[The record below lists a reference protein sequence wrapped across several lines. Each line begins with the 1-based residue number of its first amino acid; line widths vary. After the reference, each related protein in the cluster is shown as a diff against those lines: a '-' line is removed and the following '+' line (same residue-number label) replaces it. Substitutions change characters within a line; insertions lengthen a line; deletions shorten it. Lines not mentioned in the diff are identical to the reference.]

1 MPRTLLKRSAALTA
15 LCTAE
20 SLPAECPVHAVD
32 DKVWRGV
39 PQAPALYPVGDS
51 EVYSVAVSP
60 CGRLCCAG
68 TTTGDVFVHNT
79 MTGEQMMHNK
89 PGYNETPSVAFS
101 LDGARLAVST
111 AAGATVFCTV
121 TWTALKQFP
130 RQGIQSVRWTHC
142 GDLVALA
149 SQLMLLWNVVT
160 GVCHTSSAVAGYGGL
175 AVSRLNAFAV
185 HSCGTCISV
194 FDVNSLGINQSLTH
208 TRNYGNPP
216 PRATPMTHGYRRQA
230 APPRGP
236 IVCALALTDDEQQL
250 VSGLQDATLQV
261 WCTTSH
267 TLLRTITPPP
277 HASAYEGQPS
287 FFSIAVSR
295 KSDVLAVVSQP
306 DSRHQHCGSPFDLL
320 KFSTGV
326 SAGTTVIQSALSHI
340 ALSPCG
346 TRVFTRGKHG
356 VQVSATNTA

>member
-68 TTTGDVFVHNT
+68 TTTGDVFVYST
-79 MTGEQMMHNK
+79 ITGEQMMHNK
-89 PGYNETPSVAFS
+89 VGPKQVPSVAFS
-101 LDGARLAVST
+101 RDGTYLAVS
-111 AAGATVFCTV
+111 AGSGAVVFCTE
-121 TWTALKQFP
+121 TWTALKQLAY
-130 RQGIQSVRWTHC
+130 QGIQRVRWTHR
-142 GDLVALA
+142 GRLVTLA
-149 SQLMLLWNVVT
+149 GQQMQLWGVLTGACLKNHVSGVT
-160 GVCHTSSAVAGYGGL
+160 SHFDAL
-175 AVSRLNAFAV
+175 AVSRMSIFAADSKR
-185 HSCGTCISV
+185 HCICV
-194 FDVNSLGINQSLTH
+194 FDVDSFVQTH
-208 TRNYGNPP
+208 TYEGH
-216 PRATPMTHGYRRQA
+216 TSYVYT
-230 APPRGP
+230 
-236 IVCALALTDDEQQL
+236 LALTDDEQQL
-250 VSGLQDATLQV
+250 VSGSSDKTVKV

-267 TLLRTITPPP
+267 TLLRTITLSR
-277 HASAYEGQPS
+277 HSAYHV
-287 FFSIAVSR
+287 AVSQ
-295 KSDVLAVVSQP
+295 KSDVLAMGEDIGFSFVY
-306 DSRHQHCGSPFDLL
+306 LL
-320 KFSTGV
+320 KFSTGECV
-326 SAGTTVIQSALSHI
+326 GRIEQSTYSHI